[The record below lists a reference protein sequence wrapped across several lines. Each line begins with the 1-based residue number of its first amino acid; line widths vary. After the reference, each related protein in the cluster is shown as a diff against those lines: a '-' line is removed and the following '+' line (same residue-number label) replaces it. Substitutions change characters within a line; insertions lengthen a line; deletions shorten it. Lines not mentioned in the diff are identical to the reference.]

1 MVTVGGGLYMSM
13 FASQYTEAGVG
24 MFVGAALLLL
34 VKVTL

>member
-1 MVTVGGGLYMSM
+1 MVTAGAGLYMSV
-13 FASQYTEAGVG
+13 FASQYTGAGVG